1 MISATGYFVDI
12 FLNIYL
18 TSLRT
23 NRFGLIQ
30 LIQIT
35 HIGIGIDTYC
45 SAELLK
51 CGFLFICRLIGICYG
66 TVMSD
71 RNLSK
76 LGRRTYYT

>member
-30 LIQIT
+30 IT

-45 SAELLK
+45 SVELLK
-51 CGFLFICRLIGICYG
+51 CGFVFLRRLIGICYG
-66 TVMSD
+66 TVMLKG

-76 LGRRTYYT
+76 LGRRTYST